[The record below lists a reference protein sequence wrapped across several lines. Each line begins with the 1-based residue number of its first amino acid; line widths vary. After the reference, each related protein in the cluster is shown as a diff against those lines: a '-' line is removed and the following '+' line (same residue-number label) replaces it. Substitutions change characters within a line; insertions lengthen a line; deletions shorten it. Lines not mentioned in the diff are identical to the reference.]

1 MIFIDSNVP
10 MYLVGA
16 RHANKDR
23 TLGLLT
29 QLVSDGEWMI
39 TSVEVYQE
47 IIHRYMR
54 VERPDAIDAVFRALD
69 DVADEV
75 LSFGMPEIREA
86 RELIRSG
93 IGLSSRDAL
102 HVAVMR
108 SAGTNR
114 ILSFDAGFDECPG
127 IERLA

>member
-1 MIFIDSNVP
+1 

-16 RHANKDR
+16 PHANKDR
-23 TLGLLT
+23 TLALLT
-29 QLVSDGEWMI
+29 KLIGDGERLV

-47 IIHRYMR
+47 IIHRYMGLK
-54 VERPDAIDAVFRALD
+54 RPDAIDPAFRALD
-69 DVADEV
+69 DVTDDV
-75 LSFGMPEIREA
+75 LSFGMPEVRAA
-86 RELIRSG
+86 RELIRMG
-93 IGLSSRDAL
+93 GGLSSRDAL

>member
-1 MIFIDSNVP
+1 

-16 RHANKDR
+16 PHANKDR

-47 IIHRYMR
+47 IIHRYR
-54 VERPDAIDAVFRALD
+54 EERFDAIDAAFRVLD
-69 DVADEV
+69 DATDEV

-114 ILSFDAGFDECPG
+114 ILSFDTGFDECPG

>member
-1 MIFIDSNVP
+1 MIFIDSNIP

-16 RHANKDR
+16 PHPNKDR
-23 TLGLLT
+23 TLALLT
-29 QLVSDGEWMI
+29 QLVGDGERLV

-47 IIHRYMR
+47 IIHRYIKI
-54 VERPDAIDAVFRALD
+54 ERPDAIDPAFRALD
-69 DVADEV
+69 DVTDDV
-75 LSFGMPEIREA
+75 LSFGISEVRDA

-93 IGLSSRDAL
+93 IGISSRDAI

>member
-1 MIFIDSNVP
+1 MIFIDSNIP

-16 RHANKDR
+16 PHANKDR
-23 TLGLLT
+23 TLALLT
-29 QLVSDGEWMI
+29 KLIGDGERLV

-47 IIHRYMR
+47 IIHRYMGLK
-54 VERPDAIDAVFRALD
+54 RPDAIDPAFRTLD
-69 DVADEV
+69 DVTDEV
-75 LSFGMPEIREA
+75 LSFGMPEVRAA
-86 RELIRSG
+86 RELIRTG
-93 IGLSSRDAL
+93 GGLSSRDAL

>member
-1 MIFIDSNVP
+1 

-16 RHANKDR
+16 PHANKDR
-23 TLGLLT
+23 TLALLT
-29 QLVSDGEWMI
+29 KLIGDGERMV

-47 IIHRYMR
+47 IVHRYIR
-54 VERPDAIDAVFRALD
+54 IKRPDAIDHAFRALD

-75 LSFGMPEIREA
+75 LSFGMPEVRDA

-127 IERLA
+127 IQRLA